1 MNSSPIPTIDY
12 LRCIM
17 YMYTM
22 SLNVNIQCYMTML
35 LIYCNYFFNL
45 RFNMSPFNP
54 ISTILGQNKL
64 EGSNYIDWRRN
75 LDIVLTA
82 EEYKF
87 VLNEECPLKPNDQS
101 SDEDKLA
108 YQKWRKADEMT
119 RCYIMA
125 SMSNVLQHQHQAM
138 LSAFEILENLK
149 QMFGD

>member
-1 MNSSPIPTIDY
+1 
-12 LRCIM
+12 M
-17 YMYTM
+17 YIM

-64 EGSNYIDWRRN
+64 EGSNYVDWRRN

-87 VLNEECPLKPNDQS
+87 VLHEECPLKPN
-101 SDEDKLA
+101 DEDKLA
-108 YQKWRKADEMT
+108 YQKWRKADEM
-119 RCYIMA
+119 A
-125 SMSNVLQHQHQAM
+125 
-138 LSAFEILENLK
+138 
-149 QMFGD
+149 